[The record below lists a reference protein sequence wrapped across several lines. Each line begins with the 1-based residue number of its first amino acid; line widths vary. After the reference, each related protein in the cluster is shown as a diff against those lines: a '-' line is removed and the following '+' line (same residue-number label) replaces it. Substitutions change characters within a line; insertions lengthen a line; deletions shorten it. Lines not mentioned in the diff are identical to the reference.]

1 MKLTVERRWR
11 KPDYTIGILYIDGQR
26 FCEILEDAVRP
37 DKIYGKTAIPAGTYK
52 IDMDTVSA
60 KFKNRKWAVPYD
72 GKLPRLLDVP
82 GYSGVLIHP
91 GNRPEDT
98 DGCLLPGNNRA
109 KGMVLDSQIRFHQLM
124 KEYLIPAHRAGDE
137 ILIEIINR

>member
-1 MKLTVERRWR
+1 MKLTVERRYR
-11 KPDYTIGILYIDGQR
+11 KPDYTIGILKIDGSY

-37 DKIYGKTAIPAGTYK
+37 EKIYGKTAIPAGKYI

-60 KFKNRKWAVPYD
+60 RFKNRKWAKPYD
-72 GKLPRLLDVP
+72 GKLPRLLNVP

-109 KGMVLDSQIRFHQLM
+109 KGMVLDSQVRFHQLM
-124 KEYLIPAHRAGDE
+124 KEYLIPAHNAGDE
-137 ILIEIINR
+137 ISIELINL